1 VRAHW
6 AIENQLHW
14 MLDVGFGEDASMVR
28 KGNAPQT
35 LSLLK
40 KFVLN
45 LIRSKTDS
53 AKYSL
58 RLKHKRAAWN
68 DNTGHQTFMAPE

>member
-45 LIRSKTDS
+45 LIRSDKTDS
-53 AKYSL
+53 AK
-58 RLKHKRAAWN
+58 
-68 DNTGHQTFMAPE
+68 